1 MRTVQDQVV
10 SQLLHGLTGVAFS
23 ALAVAAAVSV
33 GLGWLIA
40 GRMLRPLQEIAVVAR
55 RASASTLHERIA
67 MQGPSDELRE
77 LADTFDAMLARLEAA
92 FQAQREFVA
101 NASHELRTPLAI
113 MRTEVEVTLAD
124 PQASS
129 AELRRMAATV
139 RTAIARSEDIIDK
152 LLVLADSGELVD
164 TETVALEALVAEVI
178 SRQTPAAEARGLSF
192 ALDLQAAPVQGD
204 RALLE
209 RLVDNLVGNA
219 VRYASADSVV
229 AVAVGRRPD
238 GALLRVA
245 NAGEAIGP
253 DELPRLFER
262 FYRRGTSRSRH
273 SGGSGLGLAIVAAVA
288 QAHGGAA
295 VAESPAGG
303 GLAVIVTLPAAPP
316 AAALPD

>member
-1 MRTVQDQVV
+1 
-10 SQLLHGLTGVAFS
+10 
-23 ALAVAAAVSV
+23 VAAAVSV

-253 DELPRLFER
+253 DELSRLFER

-303 GLAVIVTLPAAPP
+303 GLAVTVTLPAAPP
-316 AAALPD
+316 TAALADRSPARPSRP